1 MSLINKYY
9 FKIKYLLLE
18 YNNILEL
25 DNKYMIEYLNNCG
38 GELESNL
45 INANLI
51 NNNINILDKKSILNE
66 DNNSNNIKLLY
77 KNLAKK
83 FHPDKNNNDSNKF
96 IIINEAYKNNDFLT
110 LFIYIYKNKFYNKNN
125 INEDLILYLDDEI
138 DKKEKEINNIKNKIH
153 WKWVNSNDLEKKI
166 INNYIKSQLYDC

>member
-38 GELESNL
+38 GEHESNL

-51 NNNINILDKKSILNE
+51 NNNINILDKKSILNK
-66 DNNSNNIKLLY
+66 DNNSNNIKSLL
-77 KNLAKK
+77 
-83 FHPDKNNNDSNKF
+83 
-96 IIINEAYKNNDFLT
+96 
-110 LFIYIYKNKFYNKNN
+110 
-125 INEDLILYLDDEI
+125 
-138 DKKEKEINNIKNKIH
+138 
-153 WKWVNSNDLEKKI
+153 
-166 INNYIKSQLYDC
+166 

>member
-25 DNKYMIEYLNNCG
+25 DNKYMIEYLNKCG
-38 GELESNL
+38 DQLENNL
-45 INANLI
+45 VDNNLVDSLDNKSMSDEDISI
-51 NNNINILDKKSILNE
+51 NNIR
-66 DNNSNNIKLLY
+66 LLY

-83 FHPDKNNNDSNKF
+83 FHPDKNNNDSKKF
-96 IIINEAYKNNDFLT
+96 IIINEAYKKNDFLT
-110 LFIYIYKNKFYNKNN
+110 LFVYSYENKFYHKEN
-125 INEDLILYLDDEI
+125 INEELILNLDNEI
-138 DKKEKEINNIKNKIH
+138 NKKEKEINSIKNKIH
-153 WKWVNSNDLEKKI
+153 WKWANSNDLEKEI

>member
-25 DNKYMIEYLNNCG
+25 DNKYMMEYLNNCG
-38 GELESNL
+38 DELKGNL
-45 INANLI
+45 IDTNLI
-51 NNNINILDKKSILNE
+51 NNNILDNKSILNE

-96 IIINEAYKNNDFLT
+96 IIINEAYKSNDFLT
-110 LFIYIYKNKFYNKNN
+110 LFIYSYENKFYNKNN
-125 INEDLILYLDDEI
+125 INEELILYLDDAI
-138 DKKEKEINNIKNKIH
+138 DKKEKKMNNIKNKIH
-153 WKWVNSNDLEKKI
+153 WKWVNSNDLEKEI
-166 INNYIKSQLYDC
+166 LSNYIKSQIYDC

>member
-9 FKIKYLLLE
+9 FKVKYLLLE

-38 GELESNL
+38 DELESNL
-45 INANLI
+45 IDTNLI
-51 NNNINILDKKSILNE
+51 NNNLLDNKSVLNE

-110 LFIYIYKNKFYNKNN
+110 LFIYSYENKFYNKDN
-125 INEDLILYLDDEI
+125 INEELILYLDDEI
-138 DKKEKEINNIKNKIH
+138 DKKEKEMNNIKNKIH
-153 WKWVNSNDLEKKI
+153 WKWVNSNDLEKEI

>member
-9 FKIKYLLLE
+9 FKVKYLLLE

-38 GELESNL
+38 DELESNL
-45 INANLI
+45 IDTNLI
-51 NNNINILDKKSILNE
+51 NNNILDNKSVLNE

-110 LFIYIYKNKFYNKNN
+110 LFIYSYENKFYNKNN
-125 INEDLILYLDDEI
+125 INKELILYLDDEI
-138 DKKEKEINNIKNKIH
+138 DKKEKKIDSIKNKIH
-153 WKWVNSNDLEKKI
+153 WKWANSNDLEKEI

>member
-38 GELESNL
+38 DELESNL
-45 INANLI
+45 IDTNLI
-51 NNNINILDKKSILNE
+51 NNNILDNKSVLNE

-110 LFIYIYKNKFYNKNN
+110 LFIYSYENKFYNKNN
-125 INEDLILYLDDEI
+125 INEELILYLDDEI
-138 DKKEKEINNIKNKIH
+138 DKKEKKMNNIKNKIH
-153 WKWVNSNDLEKKI
+153 WKWVNSNDLEKEI
-166 INNYIKSQLYDC
+166 LNNYIKSQLYDY